1 MWRYLIPNS
10 ITSASLV
17 LGLASIWTAFS
28 GDLDLAAWLVLWGV
42 LLDTL
47 DGAAAR
53 LLKAS
58 SALGAQLDSF
68 ADFVVFGLAPAALV
82 AAGAGGHLAAAV
94 FSVATATRLAR
105 YNTTPPDPA
114 AFIGVPTTT
123 CGATAALCWLI
134 FQPASALAM
143 SLLLLGLSVLM
154 HAPIRIARLKPVR
167 GQPVRNALMGVCVLM
182 AYTLAPLRL
191 YPEALLGMVVVA
203 ILGGAIW
210 APRPPP

>member
-28 GDLDLAAWLVLWGV
+28 GDLDLAAWMILWGV

-47 DGAAAR
+47 DGATAR

-58 SALGAQLDSF
+58 SDLGAQLDSF
-68 ADFVVFGLAPAALV
+68 ADFVIFGLAPATLV
-82 AAGAGGHLAAAV
+82 AAGADGLPAAAL
-94 FSVATATRLAR
+94 FSVATAVRLAR
-105 YNTTPPDPA
+105 YNTTPSDPA
-114 AFIGVPTTT
+114 VFVGVPTTT
-123 CGATAALCWLI
+123 CGATAALCWLV
-134 FQPASALAM
+134 FQPASTLSL
-143 SLLLLGLSVLM
+143 SLLMLGLSVLM
-154 HAPIRIARLKPVR
+154 LAPVRIARLRPVR
-167 GQPVRNALMGVCVLM
+167 SQPVRSALMGVCVLM

-210 APRPPP
+210 APRSAP